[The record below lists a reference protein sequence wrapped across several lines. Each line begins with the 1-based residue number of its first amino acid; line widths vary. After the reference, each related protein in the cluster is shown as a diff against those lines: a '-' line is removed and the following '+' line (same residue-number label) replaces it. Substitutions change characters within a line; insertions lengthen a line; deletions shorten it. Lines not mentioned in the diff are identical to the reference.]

1 MENIQNAVAAN
12 VQASA
17 PSVKLSDIS
26 ANVNVT
32 TEGKSKAIDA
42 LIQYTSK
49 VSVESAASET
59 DSIEVKSKAQ
69 YINDFKVGVEKTARS
84 TLEMCRVVYEA
95 NRTLEGF
102 EFSEFCNAIGFKDY
116 SSTTRKFIAIGKLYP
131 RFIQYAD
138 VMPHSWT
145 NIYLITQI
153 PSETFEQLIKEG
165 TALNKISGS
174 KLVQLAKGTR
184 DIGSIEKPLTF
195 DKANTG
201 YVFGKLLFTKKPDDT
216 DWRAMEKA
224 IAELSARLPIKFVVS
239 KEVTEIVNS
248 RRAQKYE
255 KTKKVYNG
263 MEMRPDL
270 WDLGVEA
277 NSVFDKKVQAK
288 TIDQSEAVTI

>member
-1 MENIQNAVAAN
+1 MANIHNAVEAN
-12 VQASA
+12 VEASV
-17 PSVKLSDIS
+17 PSVKLSDIN
-26 ANVNVT
+26 AKVIVK
-32 TEGKSKAIDA
+32 TEGKAKPADAIV
-42 LIQYTSK
+42 QYISK
-49 VSVESAASET
+49 VSVEGAAKE
-59 DSIEVKSKAQ
+59 DESIKAKTKTQ
-69 YINDFKVGVEKTARS
+69 YIVEFNIGVEKTARS

-95 NRTLEGF
+95 NRALDGF
-102 EFSEFCNAIGFKDY
+102 EFGEFCKAVGFKDY
-116 SSTTRKFIAIGKLYP
+116 SSTVRKFIAIGKLYP

-145 NIYLITQI
+145 NIYLMTQI

-165 TALNKISGS
+165 VALNKISGS
-174 KLVQLAKGTR
+174 KLNELAKSTR
-184 DIGSIEKPLTF
+184 DISALEKPLTF
-195 DKANTG
+195 DKANSG

-224 IAELSARLPIKFVVS
+224 ISELSARLPIKFIVS
-239 KEVTEIVNS
+239 KEVTDIVDK

-277 NSVFDKKVQAK
+277 NAVFEKKTQAK
-288 TIDQSEAVTI
+288 TNVQPETVNI

>member
-1 MENIQNAVAAN
+1 MDNIHNAVAAN

-17 PSVKLSDIS
+17 PSVKLSDIK

-32 TEGKSKAIDA
+32 AESKSKAIDT

-49 VSVESAASET
+49 VSVESAASEE
-59 DSIEVKSKAQ
+59 DLIEVKSKAQ
-69 YINDFKVGVEKTARS
+69 YIKEFKAGVEKTARS

-95 NRTLEGF
+95 HRTLEGF
-102 EFSEFCNAIGFKDY
+102 EFGEFCNAIGFKDY

-165 TALNKISGS
+165 AALNKISGS
-174 KLVQLAKGTR
+174 KLAELAKGTR
-184 DIGSIEKPLTF
+184 DIGSIEKPLTY

-224 IAELSARLPIKFVVS
+224 IAELSARLPIKFIVS
-239 KEVTEIVNS
+239 KEATEIVS
-248 RRAQKYE
+248 KRRAQKYE

-270 WDLGVEA
+270 WDMGVEA
-277 NSVFDKKVQAK
+277 NAVFEKKSQAK
-288 TIDQSEAVTI
+288 VVNQPEAVTI